1 LSTWLTDA
9 VRLATYCGASLPLSS
24 PSRDRDCMSRG
35 RRSAVPEPRFA
46 LPASRALRTR
56 QNIRRHTG
64 PRQIRSGPV
73 PASGRD
79 LDGALR
85 PASRGPCRSDEV
97 PTQASPQTR
106 ARKKVFDRR
115 QGAGR
120 SGLQGCQRGSA
131 AAQTRSK
138 IGSKSS
144 GNLSPLGARR
154 SAAGPAPARMWR
166 GSPAESQIIDADCPW
181 VPPGRAPTRR
191 PDGHRADPEAVPR
204 SDCSQTETT
213 PARPVIRSPRRPA
226 ATPWATTRAEW
237 IAPPAAA
244 ATP

>member
-46 LPASRALRTR
+46 LSASRALRTR

-97 PTQASPQTR
+97 PTQASPQTQ

-115 QGAGR
+115 QGASR

-144 GNLSPLGARR
+144 GNLSPRGAPAVCGGART
-154 SAAGPAPARMWR
+154 G
-166 GSPAESQIIDADCPW
+166 ADVAW
-181 VPPGRAPTRR
+181 ITRR
-191 PDGHRADPEAVPR
+191 GPDHRRRLPVG
-204 SDCSQTETT
+204 T
-213 PARPVIRSPRRPA
+213 ARQGTDATAGWPSGRPGSGAEIRL
-226 ATPWATTRAEW
+226 
-237 IAPPAAA
+237 
-244 ATP
+244 